1 MKIADLEIGKSYTL
15 TLVINSATAR
25 ETKMKKPFLSV
36 VFFDGIDTITGNYWD
51 WSTGKIPE
59 VNTVVDVL
67 ADVTEWAGAKQL
79 NVKSM
84 KLNETR
90 PLADFAPSTDAD
102 LSSVFKEAYAMAAD
116 IRNDTLREL
125 TVSIYEELRDRWL
138 TVPGA
143 RSVHHAYI
151 GGTLVHSCSV
161 AKIAKAIAKQIP
173 DANVDLCVAGALLH
187 DVGKLFTYKLTGV
200 TIGMTDAGM
209 MYEHLFIGAEF
220 VGNFAESHVDMEN
233 PKTYKIVQLLRHIIL
248 SHHGLLELGSPVTPM
263 CIEAIVVNR
272 ADGIDASAEQIR
284 AAARKLSGNEKWTEK
299 VFTLNNRQQ
308 ISPKYI
314 EDLFQ
319 V

>member
-1 MKIADLEIGKSYTL
+1 MKIADLEIGKSYTI

-25 ETKMKKPFLSV
+25 ETKMKKPFLSL
-36 VFFDGIDTITGNYWD
+36 VFFDGIDTIAGNYWD
-51 WSTGKIPE
+51 WSTGKIPS

-67 ADVTEWAGAKQL
+67 VDVTEWAGAKQL

-90 PLADFAPSTDAD
+90 PLADFAPSADVD
-102 LSSVFKEAYAMAAD
+102 LSAVFKEAYTMAAE
-116 IRNDTLREL
+116 IRDDTLREL
-125 TVSIYEELRDRWL
+125 AVSIYEELHDRWL

-143 RSVHHAYI
+143 RSIHHAYI

-161 AKIAKAIAKQIP
+161 AKIAKAIAKQVP

-200 TIGMTDAGM
+200 TIDMTDVGM
-209 MYEHLFIGAEF
+209 LYEHLFIGAEF

-248 SHHGLLELGSPVTPM
+248 SHHGQLEFGSPVTPM
-263 CIEAIVVNR
+263 CIEAVIVCK

-284 AAARKLSGNEKWTEK
+284 AAARKLLGNEKWTDR
-299 VFTLNNRQQ
+299 VYTLGNRPQ
-308 ISPKYI
+308 ISPRYVD
-314 EDLFQ
+314 ELFQ

>member
-1 MKIADLEIGKSYTL
+1 MKIADLEIGKSYTV

-25 ETKMKKPFLSV
+25 ETKMKKPFLSL

-51 WSTGKIPE
+51 WSTGKIPS
-59 VNTVVDVL
+59 VNSVVDVL

-90 PLADFAPSTDAD
+90 PLADFAPSADVD
-102 LSSVFKEAYAMAAD
+102 LSTVFKEAYAMAAEIHD
-116 IRNDTLREL
+116 DTLREL
-125 TVSIYEELRDRWL
+125 TVSIYEELHDRWL

-143 RSVHHAYI
+143 RRIHHAYI
-151 GGTLVHSCSV
+151 GGTLVHSCGA

-200 TIGMTDAGM
+200 TIDMTDVGM
-209 MYEHLFIGAEF
+209 LYEHLFIGAEF
-220 VGNFAESHVDMEN
+220 IGNFAESHVDMEN

-248 SHHGLLELGSPVTPM
+248 SHHGQLEFGSPVTPM
-263 CIEAIVVNR
+263 CIEAIVVNK
-272 ADGIDASAEQIR
+272 ADVIDAAAEQIH
-284 AAARKLSGNEKWTEK
+284 AAARKLPGNEKWTDK
-299 VFTLNNRQQ
+299 IFTLGNRQQ
-308 ISPKYI
+308 VSPRYV
-314 EDLFQ
+314 EELFQ